1 MITSVRKLRVL
12 ILSNKEDEK
21 LDAISGNEVMLE
33 INTIIKSIKKS
44 ESNIRRYKEKID
56 SAEEFYESINL
67 FINDFKETIDS
78 HYKQVANYSKML
90 DKDSTFGNYYELQ
103 INKILYGK
111 DNAEINELASNSKTK
126 IIKQINEYE
135 EKIRYEKSNINSCKQ
150 KLEKLKSTIN
160 SLNI

>member
-1 MITSVRKLRVL
+1 MSVRKLRVL

-21 LDAISGNEVMLE
+21 LDAISGNEVMFE

>member
-1 MITSVRKLRVL
+1 MGPT
-12 ILSNKEDEK
+12 
-21 LDAISGNEVMLE
+21 SGNELMLE

-44 ESNIRRYKEKID
+44 ESNIRTYKEKID
-56 SAEEFYESINL
+56 SAEEFYESINS

-111 DNAEINELASNSKTK
+111 DNAEINELASNSKAK
-126 IIKQINEYE
+126 IIKQIKEYE
-135 EKIRYEKSNINSCKQ
+135 EKIRYEKSNINLCKQ

>member
-1 MITSVRKLRVL
+1 MG
-12 ILSNKEDEK
+12 
-21 LDAISGNEVMLE
+21 AISGNEVMLE

>member
-1 MITSVRKLRVL
+1 MSVRKLRVL

>member
-1 MITSVRKLRVL
+1 MSALKLRVL

-21 LDAISGNEVMLE
+21 LGPTSGNELMLE

-44 ESNIRRYKEKID
+44 ESNIRTYKEKID
-56 SAEEFYESINL
+56 SAEEFYESINS

-111 DNAEINELASNSKTK
+111 DNAEINELASNSKAK
-126 IIKQINEYE
+126 IIKQIKEYE
-135 EKIRYEKSNINSCKQ
+135 EKIRYEKSNINLCKQ

>member
-1 MITSVRKLRVL
+1 MSVRKLRVL

-90 DKDSTFGNYYELQ
+90 DKNSTFGNYYELQ

>member
-1 MITSVRKLRVL
+1 M
-12 ILSNKEDEK
+12 
-21 LDAISGNEVMLE
+21 DAISGNEVMFE